1 MAELFVSQGA
11 DIDLPCKK
19 NGNTPLM
26 WAAWRNNVE
35 MLEFLI
41 EKGADIHI
49 VNFKG
54 EDALDVAVSRISYE
68 CALILK
74 KSGLQPKE
82 EEFYSDKMATECD
95 LDVVSFNTLYRCN

>member
-26 WAAWRNNVE
+26 WAAWRNNIE